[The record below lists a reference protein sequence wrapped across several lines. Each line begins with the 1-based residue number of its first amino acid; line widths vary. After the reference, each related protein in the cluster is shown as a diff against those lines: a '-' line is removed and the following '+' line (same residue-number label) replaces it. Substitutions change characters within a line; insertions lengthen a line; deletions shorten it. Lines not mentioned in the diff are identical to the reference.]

1 MECFT
6 KIVKGCNYFRNIS
19 FSRFLLYGINIM
31 NFLKTGY
38 IFTPEAFV
46 YVKKYRDQEAMG
58 RRFWY
63 AFYDNSLSLKERP
76 FGSLGICVKNF
87 IEYLWIFVGCFNF
100 FLETFQQLLETSEVE
115 FFLSKLADLPGSFP
129 QNYLEQVFC
138 KSNLPA
144 SVL

>member
-46 YVKKYRDQEAMG
+46 YVKKYGDQEAMG
-58 RRFWY
+58 RRF
-63 AFYDNSLSLKERP
+63 
-76 FGSLGICVKNF
+76 
-87 IEYLWIFVGCFNF
+87 
-100 FLETFQQLLETSEVE
+100 
-115 FFLSKLADLPGSFP
+115 
-129 QNYLEQVFC
+129 
-138 KSNLPA
+138 
-144 SVL
+144 